1 MIELSDKKNL
11 KLFSYSFFKIFIYGL
26 VAIIL
31 FTISYNF
38 IATPVSQN
46 KHNVTAIPLSNFRI
60 LRMIILS
67 PLIEEVIFRLGI
79 QNLFKRISKSNLVAI
94 LFTSLIFA
102 YGHNDTII
110 LPYLFNSLVYG
121 FLYVKSGNSF
131 KMPFLLHTS
140 NNLISYLL

>member
-1 MIELSDKKNL
+1 MIELFDKKNM
-11 KLFSYSFFKIFIYGL
+11 KLISSSFFKLFIYGL
-26 VAIIL
+26 IAIIL

-38 IATPVSQN
+38 VATPVSQN
-46 KHNVTAIPLSNFRI
+46 KQNITALPLSNFRI
-60 LRMIILS
+60 LRMIVLT
-67 PLIEEVIFRLGI
+67 PFIEEVIFRLGI

-102 YGHNDTII
+102 YIHHDTIF
-110 LPYLFNSLVYG
+110 LPYLFNSIVYG

-131 KMPFLLHTS
+131 KMPFLLHMS

>member
-1 MIELSDKKNL
+1 MIELFDKKNM
-11 KLFSYSFFKIFIYGL
+11 KLLSSSFFKLFIYGL

-38 IATPVSQN
+38 VATPVSQN
-46 KHNVTAIPLSNFRI
+46 KQNITALPLSNFRI
-60 LRMIILS
+60 LRMIVLT
-67 PLIEEVIFRLGI
+67 PFIEEVIFRLGI

-102 YGHNDTII
+102 YIHNDTIF
-110 LPYLFNSLVYG
+110 LPYLFNSIVYG

-131 KMPFLLHTS
+131 KMPFLLHMS

>member
-1 MIELSDKKNL
+1 MIELFDKKNMTL
-11 KLFSYSFFKIFIYGL
+11 LSSSFFKLFIYGL

-38 IATPVSQN
+38 VATPVSQN
-46 KHNVTAIPLSNFRI
+46 KQNIAALPLSNFRI
-60 LRMIILS
+60 LRMIVLT
-67 PLIEEVIFRLGI
+67 PFIEEVIFRLGI

-102 YGHNDTII
+102 YIHNDTIF
-110 LPYLFNSLVYG
+110 LPYLFNSIVYG

-131 KMPFLLHTS
+131 KMPFLLHMS